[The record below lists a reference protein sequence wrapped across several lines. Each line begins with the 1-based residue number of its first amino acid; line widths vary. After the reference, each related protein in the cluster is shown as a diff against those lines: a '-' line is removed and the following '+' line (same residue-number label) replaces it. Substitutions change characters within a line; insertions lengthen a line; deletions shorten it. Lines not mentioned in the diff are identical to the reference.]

1 MFHPKQEQARI
12 ASQILASYNNTKEL
26 TTPTIA
32 QTEFEKAVKAD
43 KIPFFLEEV
52 VKAYATDMEKRLKS
66 TSKVVEKSELSE
78 KISSQLSCLKKVDVV
93 FNGVKKSVWVDMYDA
108 IEKSYKVNALTV
120 KLGLVEGESIEKAE
134 GDKGGKVIGHTKSGK
149 PIYEHAKAKS
159 YKDFTRQDH
168 HDAYTTHR
176 KLWSDE
182 RSKTKDKFN
191 QEKSNNHL
199 KHFQDH
205 ESARDSFKPKGGE
218 KENTKGAMNEE
229 ARSKFASLVRKRK
242 SNPENEDVHND
253 LHKHIAEHYGHK
265 LAGGFSEN
273 FDPNSDNLKW
283 AHEYLHEG
291 TKGTHK
297 K

>member
-93 FNGVKKSVWVDMYDA
+93 FNGVKKSVWVDMYDV

-120 KLGLVEGESIEKAE
+120 KLGLVEGES
-134 GDKGGKVIGHTKSGK
+134 V
-149 PIYEHAKAKS
+149 
-159 YKDFTRQDH
+159 
-168 HDAYTTHR
+168 
-176 KLWSDE
+176 
-182 RSKTKDKFN
+182 
-191 QEKSNNHL
+191 
-199 KHFQDH
+199 
-205 ESARDSFKPKGGE
+205 E
-218 KENTKGAMNEE
+218 KE
-229 ARSKFASLVRKRK
+229 
-242 SNPENEDVHND
+242 
-253 LHKHIAEHYGHK
+253 
-265 LAGGFSEN
+265 
-273 FDPNSDNLKW
+273 
-283 AHEYLHEG
+283 
-291 TKGTHK
+291 
-297 K
+297 